1 MSRVQVLWTV
11 DCVVVLI
18 VVAIE
23 VVEIVL
29 VLVEVVVMV
38 SPGWKDSYGNGARWQ
53 SPSWEEDSLAAGTTG
68 TCRLLT
74 AATGGSWEGTG
85 GLQVA
90 TTRHTRRWGGGS
102 YCAVSVGGYCV
113 HGAISRSGI
122 IRIGCFIFCWVVC
135 FIFSKGGHFIFTR
148 AVCFIFCW
156 VVCFIFSRGGHFIF
170 TRAVCFIFC
179 RVVCCIFSRGG
190 HFIFTNVVV
199 CCIFFRIVCTIFR
212 VTRFMN
218 SCFIWVCC
226 FSFTRIV
233 SFGFI

>member
-122 IRIGCFIFCWVVC
+122 IRIGCFIFYTGLSVASSAEVAT
-135 FIFSKGGHFIFTR
+135 SSSPTLLSAASSSGLSAPSSGLLD
-148 AVCFIFCW
+148 
-156 VVCFIFSRGGHFIF
+156 S
-170 TRAVCFIFC
+170 
-179 RVVCCIFSRGG
+179 
-190 HFIFTNVVV
+190 
-199 CCIFFRIVCTIFR
+199 
-212 VTRFMN
+212 
-218 SCFIWVCC
+218 
-226 FSFTRIV
+226 
-233 SFGFI
+233 